1 MITKVKGTQDF
12 LDTSLIS
19 FIVETVRNQTVRYNF
34 TEIMTPL
41 IEHIELFKR
50 SLGQHTDVVSKEMF
64 IIMPHEGEAE
74 LCLRP
79 EMTASVVRAFI
90 EGGIQKTPWC
100 TFSWGPVFRY
110 ERPQKGRYRQFH
122 QCNFEIIGAP
132 SPYHD
137 IELLVMLD
145 SLFSE
150 LFNLIEYALH
160 INFIGTPKDR
170 QEYRAVLY
178 TFLNDNQNI
187 LCENCLIRKDT
198 NIMRVFDCK
207 VPTCIELYHKAPVIT
222 DFLSTESAAEWQL
235 IQDQLLAQGVAYS
248 LRPTLVRGLD
258 YYNKLVFEF
267 VSGSLGAQN
276 AFCGGGRY
284 DSLVTMLGGSQDQ
297 TSLGAAI
304 GIERLML
311 VLEAQ
316 KKDAATIHKPAIV
329 TIMPLASAQ
338 QPLALLVARTLR
350 HAGYCVETMLD
361 GDSLK
366 SMLRSANKQGAK
378 YALIIGENE
387 QATQSVQLK
396 NMMTGAS
403 EQIKQIDL
411 VERLKQ

>member
-1 MITKVKGTQDF
+1 MIAKVKGTQDF
-12 LDTSLIS
+12 LDMTGFS
-19 FIVETVRNQTVRYNF
+19 FIVNTVRDQSVRYHF
-34 TEIMTPL
+34 AEIMMPL

-50 SLGQHTDVVSKEMF
+50 SLGMHTDVVGKEMF
-64 IIMPHEGEAE
+64 IIAPREGEAE

-90 EGGIQKTPWC
+90 EDGIQKTPWR

-137 IELLVMLD
+137 VELLVMLD

-150 LFNLIEYALH
+150 RFNLTEYALH
-160 INFIGTPKDR
+160 INFIGTPQDR
-170 QEYRAVLY
+170 QEYRAVLS
-178 TFLNDNQNI
+178 TFLNDNQTI
-187 LCENCLIRKDT
+187 LCENCLIRKDA

-207 VPTCIELYHKAPVIT
+207 VPTCIELYHKAPIIT

-284 DSLVTMLGGSQDQ
+284 DNLVMMLGGAQDQ
-297 TSLGAAI
+297 SSLGAAI
-304 GIERLML
+304 GIERLLL

-316 KKDAATIHKPAIV
+316 KKNEIGDHKPALI
-329 TIMPLASAQ
+329 TIMPLAAAQ

-366 SMLRSANKQGAK
+366 SMLRSANKEGTK

-387 QATQSVQLK
+387 QATHSVQLK

-403 EQIKQIDL
+403 EQIKQVDL